1 MQKSFLMLWHHH
13 GFHSIQLIYT
23 HDGYLS
29 HWGRDKM
36 ENVSQTIF
44 PNVFSSINVIEF
56 WLTFHWSVF
65 LKPQLTIFQ
74 HWFRWWL
81 GAVQAAG
88 HYMNQ
93 WWLFFPYAYMHHSA
107 SMSSR
112 QAQDNH
118 DVTFDHIYI
127 YIVTM
132 KQVWSS
138 PKQYGQINDT
148 KSFIYNNITTKN
160 KVICIPVSHFIH
172 GKAKLC
178 YRYMHSLKHIRN
190 MRVVFLNTSIYIML
204 LIFLQHKEDVLFM

>member
-1 MQKSFLMLWHHH
+1 MVWRHH

-23 HDGYLS
+23 RDGYLS

-36 ENVSQTIF
+36 ENLSLTIF

-56 WLTFHWSVF
+56 WLKFHWSVF

-81 GAVQAAG
+81 GVVQAAG

-93 WWLFFPYAYMHHSA
+93 WWLFFPMHICITQPQWVNGRHRTIMIS
-107 SMSSR
+107 
-112 QAQDNH
+112 NLI
-118 DVTFDHIYI
+118 IYI

-132 KQVWSS
+132 KQVWSN

-148 KSFIYNNITTKN
+148 KSFIYDNITTKN
-160 KVICIPVSHFIH
+160 KVICIPVRQSKIVLYIH
-172 GKAKLC
+172 AQFET
-178 YRYMHSLKHIRN
+178 Y
-190 MRVVFLNTSIYIML
+190 T
-204 LIFLQHKEDVLFM
+204 